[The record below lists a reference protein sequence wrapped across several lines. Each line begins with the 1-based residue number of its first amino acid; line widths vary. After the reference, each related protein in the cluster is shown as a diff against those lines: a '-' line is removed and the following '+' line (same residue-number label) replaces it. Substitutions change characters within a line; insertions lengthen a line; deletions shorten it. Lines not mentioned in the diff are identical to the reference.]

1 MKLEFFKNICLIYKM
16 DNSQMV
22 FANVLQEII
31 GVHDQLSHDEE
42 CDYCGGGGIIYID
55 DDEWE
60 ECEFCCES
68 SDSDSDYE
76 PESTDTESDDSYDS
90 DDSDDLDSTI
100 ELVYSRS
107 N

>member
-1 MKLEFFKNICLIYKM
+1 MLNSNMKLEFFKNICLMYKM

-31 GVHDQLSHDEE
+31 GVHDHLSKDEE

-60 ECEFCCES
+60 ECGFCCGS
-68 SDSDSDYE
+68 SDSDSDS
-76 PESTDTESDDSYDS
+76 ESESSESSESSDSSDDDS
-90 DDSDDLDSTI
+90 I
-100 ELVYSRS
+100 
-107 N
+107 

>member
-1 MKLEFFKNICLIYKM
+1 M

-22 FANVLQEII
+22 FTEVLREII

-60 ECEFCCES
+60 ECEFCCDGD

-76 PESTDTESDDSYDS
+76 SESSDDESDVS
-90 DDSDDLDSTI
+90 L
-100 ELVYSRS
+100 
-107 N
+107 

>member
-1 MKLEFFKNICLIYKM
+1 MLNSNMKLEFFKNICLIYKM

-22 FANVLQEII
+22 FANVLREII
-31 GVHDQLSHDEE
+31 GVHDHLSHDEE

-68 SDSDSDYE
+68 SDSDSDYVPVWSDE
-76 PESTDTESDDSYDS
+76 DTSDFDS
-90 DDSDDLDSTI
+90 DDSDDSSDDDSI
-100 ELVYSRS
+100 
-107 N
+107 